1 MSENLVHLAELERGG
16 LITDLGMRLPA
27 MISYERAEALA
38 ANLGRATDSMQF
50 VVGDFIVQVE
60 ALFPEHWTQ
69 AVEALGLDE
78 PDRIRMARV
87 AERVPLERRKRQ
99 LSWSHHRLVA
109 HLDGEAQE
117 HWLNLA
123 VNEGL
128 STAVLRDRLKEQREK
143 EKGAALGALPAPP
156 RAYVLERVGDA
167 AETVA
172 RTARKVDDGWL
183 VSFEAM
189 RDLAGALGVEIEG
202 A

>member
-16 LITDLGMRLPA
+16 LITDLGMQLPP
-27 MISYERAEALA
+27 MISYDRAEALA

-78 PDRIRMARV
+78 ADRIRMARV
-87 AERVPLERRKRQ
+87 AARVPLERRKRQ

-109 HLDGEAQE
+109 HLDAEAQE
-117 HWLNLA
+117 HWLNMA
-123 VNEGL
+123 VNENL
-128 STAVLRDRLKEQREK
+128 STAVLRDRLREQRDK
-143 EKGAALGALPAPP
+143 EKGAALGALPTPP
-156 RAYVLERVGDA
+156 RSYVLERVGDA

-172 RTARKVDDGWL
+172 RTARKVDEGWL

-202 A
+202 V